1 MKVKIINPEVLEY
14 LYENHGQFARVCYD
28 TPEQYA
34 EKVGKSCQESGHMS
48 GSRCEYIKFLIQDI
62 DRGTAE
68 HLMRHEI
75 GTDVPFDEQDH
86 YSFADAADAVLDVN
100 PCNIVKNMASFR
112 YIDKDGFRYVTPYL
126 IAKYGD
132 TSARYAALMAHI
144 NEERR
149 SIKQMLEA
157 HGERPKAA
165 TEDVNFVL
173 PRATTTEF
181 AIGFT
186 PEALINFMYK
196 RLCQRAAPFTRN
208 IAILMKQEVKKLN
221 PAFATELVPHCE
233 HLLWC
238 PEGKRSCGRMPDREY
253 YKTLH
258 ETGLMEALRKE
269 LCRALEAQ
277 EARERQND
285 GK

>member
-1 MKVKIINPEVLEY
+1 MDVRIINPEVLEH
-14 LYENHGQFARVCYD
+14 LYEYHGQFARVCYD
-28 TPEQYA
+28 TPEKYA

-48 GSRCEYIKFLIQDI
+48 GSRCEYIKFLIKDI

-86 YSFADAADAVLDVN
+86 YSFADAADMVLDVN
-100 PCNIVKNMASFR
+100 PSNIVKNMASFR
-112 YIDKDGFRYVTPYL
+112 YIDKDGFHYAVPPY
-126 IAKYGD
+126 INAHD
-132 TSARYAALMAHI
+132 DARARYEALMAHI

-149 SIKQMLEA
+149 AIKQMLEA
-157 HGERPKAA
+157 CGVDAKAA
-165 TEDVNFVL
+165 TEDANYVL

-196 RLCQRAAPFTRN
+196 RLCQRAAPITR
-208 IAILMKQEVKKLN
+208 IAAQLMKNEVAKYN
-221 PAFATELVPHCE
+221 SSFAAELVPHCE

-238 PEGKRSCGRMPDREY
+238 PEGKRCCGRYPTR
-253 YKTLH
+253 
-258 ETGLMEALRKE
+258 
-269 LCRALEAQ
+269 Q
-277 EARERQND
+277 EAKRVLDDRMRPTTKRMED
-285 GK
+285 DK